1 MNCPF
6 GEQKVPTVPFWPR
19 MGIKGCIHSYCSNSP
34 TCHTCLSG
42 SPTMRPLIG
51 GGGREHGTTTN
62 GKGYGSVNK
71 NGLLKIKKIPIP
83 GILVL
88 LFFIK

>member
-1 MNCPF
+1 
-6 GEQKVPTVPFWPR
+6 
-19 MGIKGCIHSYCSNSP
+19 
-34 TCHTCLSG
+34 
-42 SPTMRPLIG
+42 MRPLIG

-71 NGLLKIKKIPIP
+71 NGLLKIKKIPTP

-88 LFFIK
+88 LFLIK